1 MREHWAGV
9 LVFSGLIGLKDDLE
23 DRLIPIRAQL
33 FPRQLLLE
41 LQDDALKGQVLRGG
55 GPQPVSIDLPLP
67 PLTCLDGQP
76 LEKEPL
82 GDLIGDL
89 LVRDGLLDAVVLA
102 SLPEGAVE
110 WRVID
115 WPSAALP
122 DDPIEALRTIDPSLG
137 FAVPLDQATIDL
149 RPLPGA
155 TSRLLVAVA
164 PRKLVEDWI
173 DVFNLAGA
181 QLERLA
187 PAQSCRLAAVNALLE
202 LAPGDELTLLIHPL
216 AVGARLLLLRRAE
229 PVFDWPLPD
238 GDDELVR
245 EVNRCV
251 AFYRRRDPSIRRLRL
266 LLSAPLSSQDNLQDA
281 LGVRAE
287 ILTPEPFGSLVLQGL
302 AMVEPA
308 R

>member
-1 MREHWAGV
+1 LA
-9 LVFSGLIGLKDDLE
+9 FSGLIGFKDDLD
-23 DRLIPIRAQL
+23 DRLRPIRAQL

-41 LQDDALKGQVLRGG
+41 LQDDALMGQVLRGG
-55 GPQPVSIDLPLP
+55 GPEPVSIDLPLP

-76 LEKEPL
+76 LEKESL

-115 WPSAALP
+115 WPLEAIP
-122 DDPIEALRTIDPSLG
+122 DDPIEALRTIDPTLSFG
-137 FAVPLDQATIDL
+137 VPLAEATIDL

-155 TSRLLVAVA
+155 TPRMLLAVA
-164 PRKLVEDWI
+164 SKKLVEDWI
-173 DVFNLAGA
+173 EVFTLAGA

-187 PAQSCRLAAVNALLE
+187 PPQSCRLAAVTALLQQ
-202 LAPGDELTLLIHPL
+202 APDDELTLLIHPL
-216 AVGARLLLLRRAE
+216 PAGGRLLLLRRAE
-229 PVFDWPLPD
+229 PVFDWSLPQA
-238 GDDELVR
+238 DDDLVG
-245 EVNRCV
+245 EVNRCE
-251 AFYRRRDPSIRRLRL
+251 AFYRRHDPSVRRLRL
-266 LLSAPLSSQDNLQDA
+266 LLSAPLPCQDRLQDA

-302 AMVEPA
+302 AMAEPA

>member
-1 MREHWAGV
+1 LA
-9 LVFSGLIGLKDDLE
+9 FSGLIGFKDDLD
-23 DRLIPIRAQL
+23 DRLRPIRAQL

-41 LQDDALKGQVLRGG
+41 LQDDALMGQVLRGG
-55 GPQPVSIDLPLP
+55 GPEPVSIDLPLP

-76 LEKEPL
+76 LEKESL

-115 WPSAALP
+115 WPLEAIP
-122 DDPIEALRTIDPSLG
+122 DDPIEALRTIDPTLSFG
-137 FAVPLDQATIDL
+137 VPLAEATIDL

-155 TSRLLVAVA
+155 TPRMLLAVA
-164 PRKLVEDWI
+164 SKKLVEDWI
-173 DVFNLAGA
+173 EVFNLAGA

-187 PAQSCRLAAVNALLE
+187 PPQSCRLAAVTALLQQ
-202 LAPGDELTLLIHPL
+202 APDDELTLLIHPL
-216 AVGARLLLLRRAE
+216 PAGGRLLLLRRAE
-229 PVFDWPLPD
+229 PVFDWSLPQA
-238 GDDELVR
+238 DDDLVG
-245 EVNRCV
+245 EVNRCE
-251 AFYRRRDPSIRRLRL
+251 AFYRRHDPSVRRLRL
-266 LLSAPLSSQDNLQDA
+266 LLSAPLPCQDRLQDA

-302 AMVEPA
+302 AMAEPA